1 VKLDELA
8 EQQQT
13 MSEPGTLAIDLLE
26 FAMPD
31 FYPERERVVYR
42 LNELPSEIAEAIRA
56 SRMDSSYDYL
66 NALLEDERRRGR
78 RVPSSR

>member
-13 MSEPGTLAIDLLE
+13 MSGALAIDLLE
-26 FAMPD
+26 FAMLD
-31 FYPERERVVYR
+31 FCPERERVVYR

-56 SRMDSSYDYL
+56 SKMDSSYDYL

-78 RVPSSR
+78 